1 MTVKQIRDEL
11 KEVRYYY
18 ARKDVFDK
26 ALQEIDNT
34 SIVQLVKKYN
44 EAVCCAPPKLFDIY
58 VSLYVN
64 HLTQEALSKELDYSP
79 DYVHKLNDK
88 LIKYLQ
94 EKLVV

>member
-1 MTVKQIRDEL
+1 MTSKQIRSEL

-26 ALQEIDNT
+26 AFKEIDNNVIT
-34 SIVQLVKKYN
+34 ELVKKYN
-44 EAVCCAPPKLFDIY
+44 EAVCTAPPKLFDIY

-64 HLTQEALSKELDYSP
+64 NNTQESLSEQLDYSP

-88 LIKYLQ
+88 LIKFLQ
-94 EKLVV
+94 EKLVA

>member
-1 MTVKQIRDEL
+1 MTSKQIRSEL

-26 ALQEIDNT
+26 AFKEIDNNVIT
-34 SIVQLVKKYN
+34 ELVKKYN
-44 EAVCCAPPKLFDIY
+44 EAVCTAPPKLFDIY

-64 HLTQEALSKELDYSP
+64 NNTQESLSEQLDYSP

-88 LIKYLQ
+88 LIKFLQ
-94 EKLVV
+94 EKLAA

>member
-1 MTVKQIRDEL
+1 MTSKQIRSEL

-26 ALQEIDNT
+26 AFKEIDNNVIT
-34 SIVQLVKKYN
+34 ELVKKYN
-44 EAVCCAPPKLFDIY
+44 EAVCTAPPKLFDIY

-64 HLTQEALSKELDYSP
+64 NNTQESLSEQLDYSP

-88 LIKYLQ
+88 LIKFLQ
-94 EKLVV
+94 EKLSA